1 MHSSG
6 VDEPIMTKEAIQQ
19 FTDAGADILLL
30 PAVGTVFL
38 LLTKQKKTVK
48 MAKIL
53 SMLTMSAIGTS
64 QESASPETIRQIA
77 LWNKMCGVDLQHIG
91 DAGYSGVAPCENI
104 YHMSVAIR
112 GMKHTIQIMSR
123 SINR

>member
-91 DAGYSGVAPCENI
+91 DVGYSGVTPC
-104 YHMSVAIR
+104 
-112 GMKHTIQIMSR
+112 
-123 SINR
+123 